1 MMRKGQSALEY
12 LVTYGWA
19 ILAIVIVAAILW
31 YFGVFNPS
39 RFTSS
44 HQCGGF
50 SDFQC
55 LDYAVNAGGNTT
67 IVLGNK
73 LGTQINVTTI
83 EIGNST
89 ANCSIV
95 SASDISANGQV
106 TGTCLSNTMPAAN
119 AGNTYNVN
127 VTFTDMTSGLTH
139 SDSGFIGSS

>member
-1 MMRKGQSALEY
+1 MRKGQSALEY

-55 LDYAVNAGGNTT
+55 LDYNVSVTSGNAS
-67 IVLGNK
+67 IILGNK
-73 LGTQINVTTI
+73 LGTTLNITTGYVGTGI
-83 EIGNST
+83 CSPSPSLVSPNNQLTLTCTGIG
-89 ANCSIV
+89 
-95 SASDISANGQV
+95 
-106 TGTCLSNTMPAAN
+106 PAQ
-119 AGNTYNVN
+119 AGNTFNVSL
-127 VTFTDMTSGLTH
+127 TFTDTQSGLMH

>member
-1 MMRKGQSALEY
+1 MKKGQSALEY

-55 LDYAVNAGGNTT
+55 LDYNVSGSSAG

-73 LGTQINVTTI
+73 LGTTLQSIIASVGDGSCTPSPASVGPNNQLTLTCTG
-83 EIGNST
+83 IG
-89 ANCSIV
+89 
-95 SASDISANGQV
+95 SAQ
-106 TGTCLSNTMPAAN
+106 
-119 AGNTYNVN
+119 AGNTYNVSL
-127 VTFTDMTSGLTH
+127 TFTDAQSGLTH